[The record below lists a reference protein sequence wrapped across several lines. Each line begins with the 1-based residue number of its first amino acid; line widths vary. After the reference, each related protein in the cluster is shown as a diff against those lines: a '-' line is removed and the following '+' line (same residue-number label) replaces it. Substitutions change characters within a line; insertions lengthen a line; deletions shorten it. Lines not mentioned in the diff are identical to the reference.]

1 MLICD
6 RLPFIG
12 VKVVIIM
19 NKITTHSG
27 IAHVMASTLLKYGCD
42 SQTLFAQAGMDITHH
57 MAVNDRVAAIS
68 MQKLWRIAVQETGD
82 ESFGLAYA
90 ENLHLGALQGLGF
103 SWIASNTLHDA
114 LMRLVRYYRIISSA
128 GEVLLE
134 NNADQYKLWYKI
146 PASKGVA
153 APASLDA
160 ALATFIQLCRFAKG
174 DSFSPCR
181 VELQRQKP
189 TKTVKFDTFFNCP
202 VDYDCNENCLY
213 FDRKELESQ
222 LPMANPELAKVSDQV
237 VIDYLKRYDKGN
249 IVSQI
254 RASIIEWLPSGT
266 PTQEK
271 IASDVHMSPRTLQR
285 KLSELGTSYKVLLED
300 IRKDLALHYLGGSDH
315 SIGEVTYLLGFS
327 EPSNFA
333 RSFKRWTG
341 VTPHEYQQQ

>member
-1 MLICD
+1 
-6 RLPFIG
+6 
-12 VKVVIIM
+12 M
-19 NKITTHSG
+19 NEITTHSG
-27 IAHVMASTLLKYGCD
+27 LAHVMASTLVKYGCD
-42 SQTLFAQAGMDITHH
+42 SHALFEQAGIDITQN
-57 MAVNDRVAAIS
+57 MAANDRVASIS

-103 SWIASNTLHDA
+103 SWIASSTLHDA
-114 LMRLVRYYRIISSA
+114 FLRLVRYYRIISSA
-128 GEVLLE
+128 GEVILE
-134 NNADQYKLWYKI
+134 DDSDQYKLWYKI
-146 PASKGVA
+146 PAPKGVA

-160 ALATFIQLCRFAKG
+160 ALAVFIQLCRFAKG

-181 VELQRQKP
+181 VELQRHKP
-189 TKTVKFDTFFNCP
+189 EDTAKFDAFFNSHI
-202 VDYDCNENCLY
+202 DYDCNENCLY

-222 LPMANPELAKVSDQV
+222 LPMANPELARVSDQV

-266 PTQEK
+266 PSQEK
-271 IASDVHMSPRTLQR
+271 IASDVHLSPRSLQR
-285 KLSELGTSYKVLLED
+285 KLSELGTSYKVLLDD
-300 IRKDLALHYLGGSDH
+300 IRKDLAQHYLRESDR

-333 RSFKRWTG
+333 RSFTRWTG